1 MIQKYSF
8 KDFLTKEVELINN
21 DDSSVTVK
29 IDKIEIPM
37 IQRDYAQGRKNYNVE
52 KRGNRSE
59 LNTTGEKF
67 INELIAALSDSSQ
80 NSEMELDF
88 VYGSIKEMSNGNQ
101 KLKYFYPLD
110 GQQRLTTL
118 FLLYWFIGGVELD
131 SQGKK
136 ELSDILCNFYY
147 ATRTSS
153 NVFCEKLVSELNGDT
168 INFLLRTGAEPKETL
183 VTQIENLAWFHNS
196 YKLDPTVSA
205 MLNMLNRIQ
214 ELYIANECSNIFA
227 NLEKLRFY
235 ILPLSNFDLTEDL
248 YVKMNARG
256 KQLTSFENFKA
267 DLQHWIKDNAQ
278 KLGFTDKNY
287 AGRSMPYDM
296 YFINKMDN
304 EWAQCFWDIKKDD
317 DDKNYDPIFLSFIY
331 RYWLNDYILRFTG
344 TNKGL
349 DKESDF
355 VLLSEEPEYLGFAL
369 FERYITK
376 DMVEYLERILDTIST
391 HYKEIIDAIHPCW
404 ILTEDDR
411 KFNLLGGKLE
421 LKDRVAFC
429 ALMLYFKSK
438 QYDKDSL
445 ADWMHIVWNIIENA
459 NIDSWRVAAGV
470 MQLIEELVIYSD
482 DIYTNLASDLLVIKS
497 LQSKDTMEEERLKA
511 RLICADPN
519 WKKLITEVE
528 SHQYFKGSISF
539 LIPDN
544 EDIND
549 FKHNFE
555 LAKIFFD
562 DNGISAKYKENDHL
576 FLRALISR
584 YTSLADIKYH
594 ITDTREKENAL
605 KSMLM
610 SDSVVRSAIKEWFAL
625 TDEASVKSKL
635 ESEVTKASPISIVA
649 NDFDKKIHEALYKET
664 DLINWMQD
672 HRAVR
677 FRDGYVSRP
686 VSQRDWVYVY
696 GYRNEIIKALVDKGW
711 KCDNRCYID
720 VGTLRKN
727 IDYFWSPSI
736 GAINLTK
743 NEMCGNDE
751 ILLTC
756 SIEGQSGILSINADT
771 KVSFNYHDEVTSVAL
786 VPAFVDKVDS
796 WYCSQL
802 ASQQVE
808 GDNTLIE
815 SEN

>member
-8 KDFLTKEVELINN
+8 IDFLTKEVELINN
-21 DDSSVTVK
+21 DDSSVTIK

-37 IQRDYAQGRKNYNVE
+37 IQRDYAQGRKKHNAE
-52 KRGNRSE
+52 KRGNISE

-67 INELIAALSDSSQ
+67 INELITALSDNSQ
-80 NSEMELDF
+80 PSEMELDF
-88 VYGSIKEMSNGNQ
+88 VYGSIKEMQNGNQ
-101 KLKYFYPLD
+101 KLNYFYPLD

-118 FLLYWFIGGVELD
+118 FLLYWFIGGAELS
-131 SQGKK
+131 SQEKK
-136 ELSDILCNFYY
+136 KLSDILCNFYY

-153 NVFCEKLVSELNGDT
+153 NVFCEKLVSELNCDT
-168 INFLLRTGAEPKETL
+168 INFLSRTDAEPKETL

-205 MLNMLNRIQ
+205 MLNMLDRIQ
-214 ELYIANECSNIFA
+214 ELYISKTCNNLFA

-278 KLGFTDKNY
+278 KLGFADKNY

-296 YFINKMDN
+296 FFINKIDN
-304 EWAQCFWDIKKDD
+304 EWAQCFWNIKKND

-331 RYWLNDYILRFTG
+331 RYWLNEYILRSTG

-349 DKESDF
+349 DKEPDF
-355 VLLSEEPEYLGFAL
+355 ILLSEEPEYLGFAL
-369 FERYITK
+369 FEHYINK
-376 DMVEYLERILDTIST
+376 DMVENLEKTLDVISD
-391 HYKEIIDAIHPCW
+391 HYCEIVEIIHPCW
-404 ILTEDDR
+404 ILTEEDR

-429 ALMLYFKSK
+429 ALMLYFKTK
-438 QYDKDSL
+438 QYNRDAL
-445 ADWMHIVWNIIENA
+445 VDWMHIVWNIIENA

-470 MQLIEELVIYSD
+470 MQLIEELVISSD
-482 DIYTNLASDLLVIKS
+482 DIYTNLASNSLVIKS

-511 RLICADPN
+511 RLICSDPN
-519 WKKLITEVE
+519 WKKLISEVE

-562 DNGISAKYKENDHL
+562 DNGISAKYRENDHL

-584 YTSLADIKYH
+584 YSCLADIKYH

-610 SDSVVRSAIKEWFAL
+610 SDQVVRSAIKEWFAL
-625 TDEASVKSKL
+625 VDEATVEAKL
-635 ESEVTKASPISIVA
+635 QSEVTKSSPIPVGA
-649 NDFDKKIHEALYKET
+649 NDFERKIHEALYKET
-664 DLINWMQD
+664 DLINWMQE

-696 GYRNEIIKALVDKGW
+696 GYRNEIIKALIDKGW
-711 KCDNRCYID
+711 KCDNRCYVNI
-720 VGTLRKN
+720 GEKRKD

-743 NEMCGNDE
+743 NVVCGNNE

-756 SIEGQSGILSINADT
+756 SIEGQSGVLSINADT
-771 KVSFNYHDEVTSVAL
+771 KESFNYHNEVTNQAQLSM
-786 VPAFVDKVDS
+786 FVDKIDG
-796 WYCSQL
+796 WYCEQKIFNIPKDT
-802 ASQQVE
+802 VVTTTI
-808 GDNTLIE
+808 N
-815 SEN
+815 